1 MMIDARVKLNKYSNK
16 VLTVVKV
23 KYELKDKSE
32 AINRFI
38 GDYGP
43 NEVEPEVK
51 DEYVKR
57 ILKIEDEYYKRY
69 GHSKKMSNKELDE
82 LFGK

>member
-1 MMIDARVKLNKYSNK
+1 MVDARVKLNKYSNK
-16 VLTVVKV
+16 VLTVFKA
-23 KYELKDKSE
+23 KHELNDKSE
-32 AINRFI
+32 ALNRFI
-38 GDYGP
+38 ETYGP

-51 DEYVKR
+51 EEYMKK
-57 ILKIEDEYYKRY
+57 ILKLEEDYYQKF

>member
-1 MMIDARVKLNKYSNK
+1 MVDARVELSKYSNK
-16 VLTVVKV
+16 VLTMVKA

-32 AINRFI
+32 ALNKFI

-51 DEYVKR
+51 EEYVKK
-57 ILKIEDEYYKRY
+57 ILKIEEDYYKKY
-69 GHSKKMSNKELDE
+69 GHSKKMPEKELDK